1 MLTVQ
6 SINLIAIDDRVRG
19 GRPYIIGT
27 SLTVADI
34 AIVKIYHGQDADGI
48 AQWFGLGL
56 PQVYAALAYYY
67 EHKDAIDAEIRA
79 QVRRAEEL
87 RANRV
92 GSQNSLL
99 SR

>member
-6 SINLIAIDDRVRG
+6 SINLIATDERVRD
-19 GRPYIIGT
+19 GRPHLIGT

-34 AIVKIYHGQDADGI
+34 AIVKIYHAQDADGL
-48 AQWFGLGL
+48 AQWFGLSL

-67 EHKDAIDAEIRA
+67 EHKDAIDADIRA
-79 QVRRAEEL
+79 KVQRAEEM

-92 GSQNSLL
+92 GSPDSLL
-99 SR
+99 P